1 MITNDFWT
9 MKTTDSPRRF
19 DSGALMDSVKDI
31 AILCFSRFFMVLYF
45 SLVFIAIFVM
55 SNVYCRVL
63 DMKSVEFQKTYF
75 QLHRIPP
82 RVRKSVEKVIFSVKS
97 SFQSLSYSEFTSDSE
112 FMSLGRSGCI
122 EYCFNSTGDHTWW
135 VHGEVEKKFSE
146 ISLSLCLVLHNR
158 LRLSRIS

>member
-1 MITNDFWT
+1 MIPNNFWT
-9 MKTTDSPRRF
+9 MKTNDPPRRF

-31 AILCFSRFFMVLYF
+31 AILCCSRFFMVLDF
-45 SLVFIAIFVM
+45 SLVFIAIFMM

-97 SFQSLSYSEFTSDSE
+97 SFQSLTHSEFTSDSE
-112 FMSLGRSGCI
+112 FMSLRRFGCI
-122 EYCFNSTGDHTWW
+122 EYCFSSTDDRTCTSTRWSRKT
-135 VHGEVEKKFSE
+135 VSE

-158 LRLSRIS
+158 LRSSRVS